1 MISSDTIKPTANDKP
16 QALRHLRADDTKPK
30 AFDFTAGQFKEAHP
44 YRSSFGKGPL
54 QTAQLREMAENKAR
68 LAASMAKRLAA
79 ATASVKKRGR
89 KATKRAK

>member
-1 MISSDTIKPTANDKP
+1 MISSNSVKPTENDKP
-16 QALRHLRADDTKPK
+16 QALRHLRADDAKPK
-30 AFDFTAGQFKEAHP
+30 AFDFTAGQFKESHP

-79 ATASVKKRGR
+79 ATASEKK
-89 KATKRAK
+89 KKPKKRAK